1 MTSGEEWNEA
11 MGGDGERRIRRP
23 RGVRPTG
30 ATDAMND
37 LDPKPL

>member
-1 MTSGEEWNEA
+1 MTSGEERGEA
-11 MGGDGERRIRRP
+11 MEGDGERRRP

-30 ATDAMND
+30 ATDATNE